1 MGNCFWWVELNLLK
15 KTLYET
21 TTNHSRSLGAG
32 GLMKKPTNLLGA
44 GIAIGVVFGV
54 AISNIGLGITLGLA
68 IGASMS
74 YSQTKENKIDGP
86 P

>member
-1 MGNCFWWVELNLLK
+1 
-15 KTLYET
+15 
-21 TTNHSRSLGAG
+21 
-32 GLMKKPTNLLGA
+32 MKKPTNLLGA

-54 AISNIGLGITLGLA
+54 AISNIGLGIALGLA
-68 IGASMS
+68 SGASMS

>member
-1 MGNCFWWVELNLLK
+1 
-15 KTLYET
+15 
-21 TTNHSRSLGAG
+21 
-32 GLMKKPTNLLGA
+32 MKKPTNLLGT

-74 YSQTKENKIDGP
+74 YLQTKENKIDGP